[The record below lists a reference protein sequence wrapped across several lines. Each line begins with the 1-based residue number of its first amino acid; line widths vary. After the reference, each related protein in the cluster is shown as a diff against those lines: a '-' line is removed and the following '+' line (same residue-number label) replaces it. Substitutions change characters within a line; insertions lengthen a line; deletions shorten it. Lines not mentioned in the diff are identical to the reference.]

1 MRPLLVILVAFVG
14 ITSTLIGMLLV
25 AYPILTA
32 YEFSL
37 NIFQPAFSKNFL
49 LPGAMFII
57 TGITNLSALFSGAH
71 RNKTQYNWALAAG
84 LSTILWVVLHS
95 VQLQSIPWLYLI
107 YLIFGYIIVLLSW
120 QLKGKWVA

>member
-1 MRPLLVILVAFVG
+1 MRTLLAIFISIVG
-14 ITSTLIGMLLV
+14 ITSMLIGILLI

-37 NIFQPAFSKNFL
+37 NFFQPAFSNNFL

-57 TGITNLSALFSGAH
+57 TGIINLSALLSGAH

-84 LSTILWVVLHS
+84 LSTITWVVLHS
-95 VQLQSIPWLYLI
+95 VQLQSIPLLYLA

-120 QLKGKWVA
+120 QLKGKWAA